1 MKRRKKNG
9 NAKIGH
15 TARIPTAD
23 AGFHPSFVK
32 KRMACVGIVRWL
44 RADYVM
50 ALHTLTDLVLKM
62 PICRE

>member
-1 MKRRKKNG
+1 MKRRKNNG

-23 AGFHPSFVK
+23 AGFCQSFVK

-44 RADYVM
+44 RADYVRE
-50 ALHTLTDLVLKM
+50 LHTLADLVLKM
-62 PICRE
+62 PICGE